1 MLVSKGFTL
10 VELLIVI
17 VITSIMMTI
26 AMPSF
31 TDFMAL
37 TQVKTDA
44 SNLHL
49 SLMRARSEAI
59 TRNTSITVQPA
70 AGGWQDGWTISNG
83 IETQGAAKTE
93 IAGPA
98 SVIYNANGR
107 VAGNAAVSFEI
118 SSQKTASKYCVTI
131 SLSGQP
137 IVKSEACS

>member
-17 VITSIMMTI
+17 VITAIMMSL

-37 TQVKTDA
+37 TQIKTDA

-49 SLMRARSEAI
+49 SLMRARSEAV
-59 TRNTSITVQPA
+59 TRNASITVQPA
-70 AGGWQDGWTISNG
+70 AGGWKDGWTISNG
-83 IETQGAAKTE
+83 IETQGPAKTE

-98 SVIYNANGR
+98 SVTYNANGR
-107 VAGNAAVSFEI
+107 ATGDAAISFEV
-118 SSQKTASKYCVTI
+118 SSPKTASKYCVTI
-131 SLSGQP
+131 RLSGQP
-137 IVKSEACS
+137 VVKSQGCT